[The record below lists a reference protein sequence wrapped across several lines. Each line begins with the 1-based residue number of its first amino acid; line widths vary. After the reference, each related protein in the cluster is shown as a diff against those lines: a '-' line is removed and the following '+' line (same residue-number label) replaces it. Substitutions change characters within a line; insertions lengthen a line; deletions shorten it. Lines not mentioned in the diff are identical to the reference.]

1 MFQLSHEPIWSS
13 DLVTAYFAGLEDGW
27 EAMLVNA
34 VAATDGET
42 FSLHPGVT
50 GVKCKLAC
58 LKNIANELCC
68 KLASKSQE
76 SVVCHVSDST
86 DVDLAKMMHTRNLT
100 ELNDWLESHWVGQ
113 VIADRRLT
121 TFFQPIVCNKSPN
134 VFGYECLMRGLEAD
148 QQIISPLRLIS
159 AARQSGRLE
168 ALDELARVVA
178 IENAAK
184 LGLDDVVFFINFSP
198 RYMTRRI
205 PGMQETVDAALD
217 SGISTDRFV
226 FEITE
231 SDEIDDIDFVIEV
244 LDLLR
249 EAGFRIAL
257 DDIGAG
263 YNSLTRLADIQP
275 DFVKI
280 DMDLIRGVNHDP
292 FKSCITSKLLELS
305 RELNISTI
313 VEGVET
319 ANEWQWAQEHGA
331 DYAQGFY
338 FAKPSARAVATPID
352 VHAQV

>member
-13 DLVTAYFAGLEDGW
+13 DLVTAYFAGQEDGW
-27 EAMLVNA
+27 ETMLVNA
-34 VAATDGET
+34 VGATDGET
-42 FSLHPGVT
+42 FSAHPGVT

-76 SVVCHVSDST
+76 SVVCHVSDSN

-134 VFGYECLMRGLEAD
+134 VFGYECLMRGLEVD
-148 QQIISPLRLIS
+148 QQVISPLRLIS

-217 SGISTDRFV
+217 SGILL
-226 FEITE
+226 
-231 SDEIDDIDFVIEV
+231 DI
-244 LDLLR
+244 
-249 EAGFRIAL
+249 
-257 DDIGAG
+257 
-263 YNSLTRLADIQP
+263 
-275 DFVKI
+275 
-280 DMDLIRGVNHDP
+280 
-292 FKSCITSKLLELS
+292 
-305 RELNISTI
+305 
-313 VEGVET
+313 
-319 ANEWQWAQEHGA
+319 
-331 DYAQGFY
+331 
-338 FAKPSARAVATPID
+338 
-352 VHAQV
+352 